1 MQEDRRPSSPNPVYV
16 TERPRRS
23 SPDVDG
29 NVRRW
34 QLSGHSPHLECRAC
48 GMPIILQ
55 NVERDGRRRA
65 LTCPY
70 CAKRDEWEIVD
81 R

>member
-1 MQEDRRPSSPNPVYV
+1 
-16 TERPRRS
+16 
-23 SPDVDG
+23 
-29 NVRRW
+29 
-34 QLSGHSPHLECRAC
+34 
-48 GMPIILQ
+48 MPIILQ

-70 CAKRDEWEIVD
+70 CDRRDEWEIVD